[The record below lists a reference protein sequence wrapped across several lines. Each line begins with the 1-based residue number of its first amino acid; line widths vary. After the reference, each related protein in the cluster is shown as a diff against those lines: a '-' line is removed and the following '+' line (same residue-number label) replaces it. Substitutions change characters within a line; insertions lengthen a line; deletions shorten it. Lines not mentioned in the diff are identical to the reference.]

1 MSNSSAY
8 AQYLTRVNSDLSFN
22 LALVLAIIG
31 IPSNCLAAIIFV
43 RLSKNKTNMGFLY
56 IWQCLIDIFIQ
67 VFILLIYQSRRIFGM
82 SLNNQSNSM
91 CMFITFLQR
100 FVPRLSSWLTVLIT
114 FERFI
119 FVLYDHKEKYKL
131 MKSKL
136 FLTGIIFVIFVFI
149 AISSIPSLFY
159 YMKAGSCTAD
169 FAIVLSS
176 DISSIFMR
184 VVAPFLLTLTFNV
197 IMIRKIIKSKRTA
210 KPLSQNNSRK
220 ENDFTLSVMAYDIYF
235 LILNIPLSIYLI
247 MYDIN
252 TYSGALNSSNDVYTA
267 SYAIASTV
275 ANYSSFCVQ
284 TFSFFTYVFFNKLF
298 RLEFYSLLSR
308 VFCFFNWS
316 NRVSPNN
323 DAQLNGSSNN

>member
-1 MSNSSAY
+1 M
-8 AQYLTRVNSDLSFN
+8 
-22 LALVLAIIG
+22 
-31 IPSNCLAAIIFV
+31 
-43 RLSKNKTNMGFLY
+43 
-56 IWQCLIDIFIQ
+56 
-67 VFILLIYQSRRIFGM
+67 
-82 SLNNQSNSM
+82 
-91 CMFITFLQR
+91 
-100 FVPRLSSWLTVLIT
+100 
-114 FERFI
+114 
-119 FVLYDHKEKYKL
+119 
-131 MKSKL
+131 
-136 FLTGIIFVIFVFI
+136 
-149 AISSIPSLFY
+149 
-159 YMKAGSCTAD
+159 
-169 FAIVLSS
+169 
-176 DISSIFMR
+176 
-184 VVAPFLLTLTFNV
+184 LTLTFNV

-308 VFCFFNWS
+308 VFCFFNSS

-323 DAQLNGSSNN
+323 DAQLNGSSNNL